1 MTTPATATAE
11 SPLQQ
16 KKRDVLRQVDFDWA
30 MHLSSIWRDSESDV
44 PGLHENL
51 RREFTAKIDA
61 IAHSKLSHSP
71 LGWVITGSAGTG
83 KTHLLGSF
91 RRKAAH
97 RRAGFVLVDM
107 TDVRDFWETVLQG
120 YVLSLQV
127 PYEDETFQHQ
137 CLLRNLISR
146 LGPDKPVS
154 EVLKLMADRPS
165 ANLKNDIQKILTVLH
180 KVYPQEILKYQNTI
194 RALACLNSTDFHI
207 VNLGMTWL
215 QSQPL
220 DPEERTPLGYTTD
233 REEPKKIV
241 EAISWIMSLC
251 GPTVLA
257 FDQLDPI
264 VTELAYRERSDESPE
279 GFNKARAIISHIG
292 SGLGAIR
299 DTTRRTLAIVS
310 CIEAT
315 WKHLEQ
321 TVLLSAIDRF
331 EPPRRLDVA
340 PSAAI
345 NEAIVRSRLSLAF
358 QTVGYTPSPGDSWPF
373 HPKAFASVGASTPRE
388 VLQKCEQCRIALL
401 HSESLA
407 EITDLGQWSN
417 SVEPPDDL
425 KQIDD
430 HFAQACSTINLRS
443 LTDDESLAPLFQ
455 TALQCLLWEREPG
468 WPPEVDT
475 IIDTDFAG
483 GKTTKPL
490 HARLRLIFQN
500 ENGREEH
507 FCMRVIQHERAIAY
521 QSRLQLA
528 MTQSGIDRDL
538 PFRHLRIIRTHPFP
552 GGEKTTKL
560 TESFETTG
568 GKFLKP
574 TENDL
579 RTLAALHQL
588 KRKGVEHF
596 RPWLQSRKPLSSLDL
611 IKKLVPSPLLLGIP
625 VSKESS
631 PEPSKPLD
639 TPAQRIPP
647 KIPGTPLISATENG
661 RCSQSRPDST
671 TVSSHARVPEP
682 KPPSSKQQMATDTI
696 PLGWRVQGDS
706 TTDPVT
712 IALGSLSK
720 HTVILAGAGSG
731 KTVLVKR
738 LVEEAALAGIPSI
751 VIDCANDLA
760 ALDQRWPSPPEGW
773 RPDDPDRANRYH
785 QSTEVVLWTPGKE
798 SGNPVAFEPLPDLAA
813 VADNPDEL
821 ESAVA
826 MAAAALEPI
835 VCPGN
840 TLKARNMRGI
850 LYHWLR
856 NFAAQGGGRLE
867 AFIALLQDLP
877 IDGGLGLN
885 READLGIEMADAL
898 RVAIAT
904 NPLLRS
910 QGTPLDPAVLF
921 GDDHPS
927 EKVRISVLNFIGL
940 AHLDAQRHFLN
951 QLAMTLFSWI
961 KLNPNPGSRPLRGL
975 LVLDEAR
982 DFVPSVKASSCKDSL
997 IRLTAQARKYGLGLV
1012 FATQNP
1018 KDIDN
1023 KIIGNCSTHLY
1034 GKASSPTAL
1043 DVIQEQISL
1052 RGGGGNDVAQLPKGR
1067 FYVHNAD
1074 LGLKAPIKVAIPNC
1088 LSQHPRNPLDETQ
1101 ILSKASASRRILGR

>member
-1 MTTPATATAE
+1 MTPPATPGA
-11 SPLQQ
+11 S
-16 KKRDVLRQVDFDWA
+16 LRQSRLDALRQADFDWA
-30 MHLSSIWRDSESDV
+30 MHLSSVWRNTETDV

-51 RREFTAKIDA
+51 RREFAAKLDA
-61 IAHSKLSHSP
+61 MAQSKQAQSP

-91 RRKAAH
+91 RRKAAR

-127 PYEDETFQHQ
+127 PYEDEAFQHQ
-137 CLLRNLISR
+137 CLLRNLIGR
-146 LGPDKPVS
+146 LGPDKPAA
-154 EVLKLMADRPS
+154 EVLKLMAERPS

-180 KVYPQEILKYQNTI
+180 KVHPQEILKYQNTI
-194 RALACLNSTDFHI
+194 RALACLNSTDFNI

-220 DPEERTPLGYTTD
+220 DPEERIPLGYTAD
-233 REEPKKIV
+233 REEPRKIV
-241 EAISWIMSLC
+241 EALSWIMSLC

-264 VTELAYRERSDESPE
+264 VTELSHRELADDSPE

-292 SGLGAIR
+292 SGLGALR
-299 DTTRRTLAIVS
+299 DTTRKTLAIVS

-315 WKHLEQ
+315 WRHLDHS
-321 TVLLSAIDRF
+321 VLHSVIDRF

-345 NEAIVRSRLSLAF
+345 NEAIARSRLSLAF
-358 QTVGYTPSPGDSWPF
+358 QAVGYAPQPGETWPF
-373 HPKAFASVGASTPRE
+373 HPSAFAKLGASTPRE

-401 HSESLA
+401 HSDTLE
-407 EITDLGQWSN
+407 EITEFEKCGKPIVPVREFEQFDA
-417 SVEPPDDL
+417 
-425 KQIDD
+425 
-430 HFAQACSTINLRS
+430 HFAKTCSNVDLST
-443 LTDDESLAPLFQ
+443 LTDDESLAPVFQ

-468 WPPEVDT
+468 WPPEVDA

-490 HARLRLIFQN
+490 HARLRLIFQA

-507 FCMRVIQHERAIAY
+507 FCIRVIQHDKAIAY
-521 QSRLQLA
+521 QSRLNLA

-538 PFRHLRIIRTHPFP
+538 PFRHLRIVRTLPFP
-552 GGEKTTKL
+552 GGAKTSKMM
-560 TESFETTG
+560 ESFAAAG

-579 RTLAALHQL
+579 RTLAALHRL
-588 KRKGVEHF
+588 KLDGDELF
-596 RPWLQSRKPLSSLDL
+596 RPWLQNRKPLSSLEL
-611 IKKLVPSPLLLGIP
+611 IRELAPSPLLLGPSTPETNQDDSI
-625 VSKESS
+625 SSDQESNVADDS
-631 PEPSKPLD
+631 GGPEPPPPPPPPP
-639 TPAQRIPP
+639 TNPAP
-647 KIPGTPLISATENG
+647 
-661 RCSQSRPDST
+661 ST
-671 TVSSHARVPEP
+671 ITV
-682 KPPSSKQQMATDTI
+682 
-696 PLGWRVQGDS
+696 GWRLQGS
-706 TTDPVT
+706 TPTNDPVT
-712 IALGSLSK
+712 MTLGGLSK

-751 VIDCANDLA
+751 VVDCANDLA
-760 ALDQRWPSPPEGW
+760 ALDQRWPSPPDGW
-773 RPDDPDRANRYH
+773 RPDDPDRADRYH
-785 QSTEVVLWTPGKE
+785 RSTEVVLWTPGKE

-813 VADNPDEL
+813 VADDGDEL

-840 TLKARNMRGI
+840 SQKSQKKRGV
-850 LYHWLR
+850 LHHWLR
-856 NFAAQGGGRLE
+856 RFARQGGGRLD
-867 AFIALLQDLP
+867 AFISLLNDLP
-877 IDGGLGLN
+877 IDGGLGVN
-885 READLGIEMADAL
+885 QEPELGAEMADAL
-898 RVAIAT
+898 KVAIAT

-921 GDDHPS
+921 GDDRPS
-927 EKVRISVLNFIGL
+927 EKVRVSVLNFIGL
-940 AHLDAQRHFLN
+940 ANLEAQRHFLN

-982 DFVPSVKASSCKDSL
+982 DFVPSVKASACKDSL
-997 IRLTAQARKYGLGLV
+997 IRLAAQARKYGLGLV

-1023 KIIGNCSTHLY
+1023 KIIGNCSTHFY
-1034 GKASSPTAL
+1034 GKASSPAAL
-1043 DVIQEQISL
+1043 DVIQEQIKL
-1052 RGGGGNDVAQLPKGR
+1052 KGGGGQDVAQLPKGR

-1074 LGLKAPIKVAIPNC
+1074 LGLKAPVKVAIPNC
-1088 LSQHPRNPLDETQ
+1088 LSEHPRNPLDEAQ
-1101 ILSKASASRRILGR
+1101 VLQKAAASRDRLGR